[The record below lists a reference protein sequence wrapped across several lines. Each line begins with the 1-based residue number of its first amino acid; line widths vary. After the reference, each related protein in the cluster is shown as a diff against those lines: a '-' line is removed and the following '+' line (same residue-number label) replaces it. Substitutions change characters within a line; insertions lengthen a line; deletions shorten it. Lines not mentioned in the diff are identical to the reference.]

1 MSEIIDGIKE
11 AVKRRWVLL
20 VVPPILFLGLSI
32 AAIYFLTPTYKSST
46 TILVQQDEASKSVVF
61 DVNSRG
67 RKPKKPVA
75 QTALTNFVKSRTT
88 LNKLIDQVS
97 LDDEFPDGKS
107 KKKMVE
113 ALRLR
118 IKTTP
123 LAPDA
128 LELSF
133 TDPDPERAQK
143 AVKFLSNSYINNK
156 HKLDKVRAKV
166 VVDYYS
172 NRLSSLQKKID
183 QLQNGIV
190 SSNSSN
196 IKSSPVGSNY
206 LQSKLKNVNG
216 QIANLEQKIN
226 LGKENQRKL
235 QKFKDTQENNF
246 SVQPLYQLPLQQI
259 PQGGVLSQLLQQYDQ
274 MQQNYTDKYPPL
286 QSLKRKIE
294 RRVDRITE
302 AIKSNEKQ
310 LAQQKND
317 LLSQRRNVS
326 GNIESSYVTEQKN
339 STQESELDA
348 YKNLYHKLERSKN
361 QARLNSDIN
370 NKTDRK
376 VMVVDAASLPSTP
389 SSPQKNIIMTV
400 GVVFGFLAGCVMIVI
415 AEVLDTTIHSEKD
428 LMLDKPVIAYLSD
441 GTNKK

>member
-1 MSEIIDGIKE
+1 MAEIINGIKE
-11 AVKRRWVLL
+11 AIKRRWVFL

-46 TILVQQDEASKSVVF
+46 TILVQQDKASKSVVF
-61 DVNSRG
+61 DVNSRR
-67 RKPKKPVA
+67 RKPRKPVT
-75 QTALTNFVKSRTT
+75 QTELSNFVKSRTT

-118 IKTTP
+118 IKTTS

-133 TDPDPERAQK
+133 SDPDPERAQK
-143 AVKFLSNSYINNK
+143 AVKFLSNSYIKNK
-156 HKLDKVRAKV
+156 QKLDKIRSKV

-172 NRLSSLQKKID
+172 SRLDALKTKIN

-190 SSNSSN
+190 SSNSSD
-196 IKSSPVGSNY
+196 IKNSQVSPNY
-206 LQSKLKNVNG
+206 LQSKLKNVNSE
-216 QIANLEQKIN
+216 IAGLNQKIN
-226 LGKENQRKL
+226 QGKENERKL
-235 QKFKDTQENNF
+235 QEFKSQQGDDF
-246 SVQPLYQLPLQQI
+246 SVQPLYQLPLQEI
-259 PQGGVLSQLLQQYDQ
+259 PQGAVLTQLLQQYDQ
-274 MQQNYTDKYPPL
+274 MQQNYTDKYPPM
-286 QSLKRKIE
+286 QSLKQKIE
-294 RRVDRITE
+294 RRADRITE
-302 AIKSNEKQ
+302 AIESNKKQ
-310 LAQQKND
+310 LLQQKND
-317 LLSQRRNVS
+317 LLSKRKNVA
-326 GNIESSYVTEQKN
+326 GNIESSYVTNQKN
-339 STQESELDA
+339 ETQESELDA

-361 QARLNSDIN
+361 QARLNSDIS

-376 VMVVDAASLPSTP
+376 IKVADAANLPSAP

-400 GVVFGFLAGCVMIVI
+400 SIILGFLAGCVMIVI
-415 AEVLDTTIHSEKD
+415 AEVMDTTIRSEKD

-441 GTNKK
+441 GKNKK